1 MGKES
6 MQNNF
11 RKAYITWF
19 LILVLP
25 PVLLRLGTVS
35 GNIAI
40 SENLAALLTIITKTG
55 FVILTIWYALK
66 VGIKPVW
73 AWLLGFSTL
82 LPLMVWI
89 SAIILLTRKTDT
101 KSVLRTSSERSTLHR
116 E

>member
-1 MGKES
+1 

-11 RKAYITWF
+11 RKTYITWF

-25 PVLLRLGTVS
+25 PVLLRLGTAS
-35 GNIAI
+35 GNIVL
-40 SENLAALLTIITKTG
+40 SENLAALLTVITKIG

-66 VGIKPVW
+66 VGIKPAW

-89 SAIILLTRKTDT
+89 SAIILLTRKTNS
-101 KSVLRTSSERSTLHR
+101 KSVLRTSSEPSTLSR